1 MTHIRNL
8 TKRMQQEK
16 LFLKNYFVPQNVHS
30 IFTMKIKKKKT
41 SVFLNYVKVVE
52 SVLRTVQFGEKD
64 RLYTLL
70 GNKGFQ
76 KNYILK

>member
-1 MTHIRNL
+1 MGI
-8 TKRMQQEK
+8 
-16 LFLKNYFVPQNVHS
+16 FLKNYLVPQNVQS

-41 SVFLNYVKVVE
+41 LVFLNYVKVVE

-64 RLYTLL
+64 PFYTLL

-76 KNYILK
+76 ENYILK